1 MAIPTDYKQR
11 LIDRRVAFI
20 KKMLLA
26 YLEEMKDLQPG
37 FDYKDLSKTVIV
49 TRPEQPHIPGQ
60 S

>member
-1 MAIPTDYKQR
+1 MAIPTDYKGR
-11 LIDRRVAFI
+11 LIDRRVAAI
-20 KKMLLA
+20 KKMVIA
-26 YLEEMKDLQPG
+26 YLEELKALDPN